1 MQHLIS
7 ANASQTDSRNNQVG
21 VYLTIPLY
29 SGGIISSKVREA
41 IYNFDKVSNDLEN
54 AKLSIQEDIEGNHTR
69 WKLGIAQ
76 IEALEKAIVSSEAA
90 LKSVNTGYALGV
102 RIGLDVFTAQQQVI
116 QLKKDLL
123 KAKYDTLM
131 SILKIKTALGQNN
144 IDLF

>member
-1 MQHLIS
+1 MKK
-7 ANASQTDSRNNQVG
+7 R
-21 VYLTIPLY
+21 PLY
-29 SGGIISSKVREA
+29 SGGIISSKAREA
-41 IYNFDKVSNDLEN
+41 IHNFDKVSHDIEN
-54 AKLSIQEDIEGNHTR
+54 AKLSLQEDIEGNYSR

-131 SILKIKTALGQNN
+131 SVLKIRLATGESFV
-144 IDLF
+144 DPF